1 MEQKNKS
8 REELLKELQK
18 MIGLTRVKQEV
29 ESQMNLVQLNQARI
43 RQGKTEQKPN
53 LHMVFEGDPG
63 TGKTTVARM
72 VGELYR
78 SMGLLRKGNVVEV
91 SGKDL
96 IAGFVGQTA
105 TKTNDVIQ
113 EALGGVLFID
123 EAYSITEGGEN
134 SFGKDA
140 VNTLVQV
147 MENKRDDLVV
157 IAAGYPQ
164 EMERFLKSNSGL
176 KSRFGTIIHF
186 DSYSIEELMGI
197 FDSMCEKSQITPTGE
212 AREKVRQYL
221 QAEMNEPA
229 FGNGRAVRNLYER
242 MLFGQA
248 NRYNATGSEETLDS
262 FVASDVPVPDQAE
275 AH

>member
-78 SMGLLRKGNVVEV
+78 SIGLLRKGHVVGV

-123 EAYSITEGGEN
+123 EVHSLADNG
-134 SFGKDA
+134 FGMEA
-140 VNTLVQV
+140 VSTLIQA
-147 MENKRDDLVV
+147 MENHRDDLVV

-197 FDSMCEKSQITPTGE
+197 FDSMCKKNQITPTGE

-221 QAEMNEPA
+221 QTEMDEPE
-229 FGNGRAVRNLYER
+229 FGNGRAVRNLYEK
-242 MLFGQA
+242 MLLGQA